1 MSPMILPDCQGRLPQ
16 VDPTAKVMP
25 SAVLVGAVKVGANCF
40 IAPHATIRADE
51 PGSQVIIGD
60 DCNIQ
65 DNVVV
70 HALAGST
77 VSIGNGTSLGHSC
90 IVHGPCVLGSM
101 CFIGFGAVVFHAELG
116 DRVVVMHRA
125 VVHGADLPAG
135 KMVPTGAVLEGPIDA
150 SLLPDVPE
158 ETIHFVR
165 RVVATNVSM
174 AQGYQ
179 CSNADELE
187 RSVEEQ
193 ALKHPS

>member
-25 SAVLVGAVKVGANCF
+25 TAVLVGAVQVGAGCF

-51 PGSQVIIGD
+51 PGSHVIIGD

-77 VSIGNGTSLGHSC
+77 VSIGEGTSLGHSC

-116 DRVVVMHRA
+116 DGVVVMHRA
-125 VVHGADLPAG
+125 VVHGTDLPSG
-135 KMVPTGAVLEGPIDA
+135 KMVPTGTVLEGALDA
-150 SLLPDVPE
+150 TRLPDVPE

-179 CSNADELE
+179 CSNSDELE

>member
-1 MSPMILPDCQGRLPQ
+1 MILPDCQGRLPR

-25 SAVLVGAVKVGANCF
+25 TAVLVGAVTVGAGCF

-77 VSIGNGTSLGHSC
+77 VSIGEGSSLGHSC
-90 IVHGPCVLGSM
+90 IVHGPCVLGQM
-101 CFIGFGAVVFHAELG
+101 CFIGFGAVVFHAKLG
-116 DRVVVMHRA
+116 DGVVVMHRA
-125 VVHGADLPAG
+125 VVHGVDLPPG
-135 KMVPTGAVLEGPIDA
+135 KMAPTGAVLEGVIDA
-150 SLLPDVPE
+150 SALPDVPE
-158 ETIHFVR
+158 ETFNFVK

-174 AQGYQ
+174 AKSYR

-193 ALKHPS
+193 ALKHTS

>member
-25 SAVLVGAVKVGANCF
+25 SAVLVGAVKVGAGCF

-70 HALAGST
+70 HALARST
-77 VSIGNGTSLGHSC
+77 VLIGEGTSLGHSC

-116 DRVVVMHRA
+116 DGVVVMHRA
-125 VVHGADLPAG
+125 VVHGTHLPSG
-135 KMVPTGAVLEGPIDA
+135 KMVPTGAVLEGPYDA
-150 SLLPDVPE
+150 TRLPDVPE